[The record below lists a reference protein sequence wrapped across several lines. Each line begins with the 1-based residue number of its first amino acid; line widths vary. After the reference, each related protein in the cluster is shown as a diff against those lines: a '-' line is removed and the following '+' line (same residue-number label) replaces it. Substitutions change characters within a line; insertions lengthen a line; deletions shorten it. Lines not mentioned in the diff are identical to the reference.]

1 MKTNVDLL
9 ACIFDFGLCYVVGA
23 GLAFIG
29 FKMSGCLSFIWGYFI
44 LVLYNMG
51 LIDKDA
57 S

>member
-1 MKTNVDLL
+1 VKTNVDLL